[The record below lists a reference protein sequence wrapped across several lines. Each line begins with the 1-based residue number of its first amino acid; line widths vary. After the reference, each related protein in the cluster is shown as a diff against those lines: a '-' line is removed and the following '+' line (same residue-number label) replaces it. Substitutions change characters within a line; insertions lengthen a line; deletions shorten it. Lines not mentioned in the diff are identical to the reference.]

1 MTARR
6 PVTRACAAASA
17 TAVLLLA
24 AAPAAAQGDGEG
36 RCRVL
41 CAPDFKVE
49 PTVTF
54 ENLGNR
60 ARVEAVGADGAGV
73 GPPAR
78 QARES
83 VFELILA
90 LGIPTEL
97 PRVGFTLEGRYYDPQ
112 GRLLPQLQ
120 WYPRLIR
127 EIHLANRTLH
137 TVLVDDA
144 IPDLRLR
151 RVDLEHRSVF
161 QAVNRQPGCSWGR
174 PSGIPLVAAH

>member
-1 MTARR
+1 MRR
-6 PVTRACAAASA
+6 GSA

-49 PTVTF
+49 PIDRLNRLMLTV
-54 ENLGNR
+54 LPPL
-60 ARVEAVGADGAGV
+60 EASG
-73 GPPAR
+73 
-78 QARES
+78 
-83 VFELILA
+83 
-90 LGIPTEL
+90 
-97 PRVGFTLEGRYYDPQ
+97 EGRYYDPQ

-144 IPDLRLR
+144 IPDLRQR

-161 QAVNRQPGCSWGR
+161 
-174 PSGIPLVAAH
+174 